1 MKKVKMYNVFLG
13 LLSLMNAIILSMKL
27 MYKFPYLANKS
38 LLYINLIISIIF
50 FFDLIIK
57 FYKIDFITWI
67 IGNKINLIATIPI
80 ILIEGITLTP
90 RNNLLVNLVLLTV
103 YTIRF
108 KNDIREL
115 VTESKFSYMIILTT
129 IIIVIGSVF
138 ISLLEEMSFIDA
150 VWWSFVTFTTVGYG
164 DVLIRTSLGK
174 IVGIIIMT
182 LGVGFISITA
192 STLAVYFI
200 NKDGPNK
207 KRKEFKGETLE
218 FIKHKLDNIDDLSD
232 NELEDIYKTL
242 KTLKG
247 RKK

>member
-1 MKKVKMYNVFLG
+1 MKKIKMYNVFLG
-13 LLSLMNAIILSMKL
+13 LLSLMNAIILSIKL
-27 MYKFPYLANKS
+27 MYELPYMTIKS

-50 FFDLIIK
+50 LLDLIIK
-57 FYKIDFITWI
+57 FYRINFVTWLI
-67 IGNKINLIATIPI
+67 ENKINVIATIPI
-80 ILIEGITLTP
+80 ILIESINLNS
-90 RNNLLVNLVLLTV
+90 RNALLINLILLLV

-129 IIIVIGSVF
+129 IIIVIGSVV
-138 ISLLEEMSFIDA
+138 ISLLEEMSFMDA
-150 VWWSFVTFTTVGYG
+150 IWWSFVTFTTVGYG
-164 DVLIRTSLGK
+164 DVLLETNLGK

-200 NKDGPNK
+200 NKEGQDK
-207 KRKEFKGETLE
+207 KRKGFKGETLN
-218 FIKHKLDNIDDLSD
+218 FIKHKIDNIDNLSD

-242 KTLKG
+242 KTLRE